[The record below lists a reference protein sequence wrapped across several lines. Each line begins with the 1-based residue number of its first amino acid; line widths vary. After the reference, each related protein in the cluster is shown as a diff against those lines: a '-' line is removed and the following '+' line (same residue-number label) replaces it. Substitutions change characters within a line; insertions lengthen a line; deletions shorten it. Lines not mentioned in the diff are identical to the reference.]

1 MRATMRALLA
11 DAFPARYLDELRALG
26 LDVAY
31 EPNAT
36 AEELESK
43 ARDANILVVRST
55 KVDRR
60 TIEAARGLGLIL
72 RAGAGYDT
80 IDVAAAS
87 ERGIY
92 VANCPG
98 KNAVAVAELT
108 FGLLLAI
115 DRHIAAGTAD
125 LRAGRWNK
133 KAYSKADGLKGRTLG
148 VLGLGAIGQAVVERA
163 RAFEMRVVA
172 WSRSLTAERAAELG
186 VERAESPLALAA
198 ASDIVTVHLPKTK
211 DTKGLC
217 DATFFAAMKPHSIFL
232 NTSRGDL
239 CDEPSLVRAMKE
251 KGLRAGLD
259 VFANEPAGGSAE
271 GWQSEILGLPGLVGS
286 HHIGASTEQAQD
298 AIAAE
303 AVRICAEYVAK
314 GRAPNVVNIETRT
327 PARCELVVRHYDKV
341 GVLAQVLGIIRRY
354 ELNVAEMSNTIFQGS
369 KAAVASIRVAAL
381 PSDACLA
388 EIAALDDLVISVEAK
403 RIG

>member
-1 MRATMRALLA
+1 MRATMRALIA

-60 TIEAARGLGLIL
+60 AIEAARGLGLIL

-115 DRHIAAGTAD
+115 EESVFFAGLHGSRRTRQIVVTGNFRQTP
-125 LRAGRWNK
+125 LVRWLFVR
-133 KAYSKADGLKGRTLG
+133 DGGSYE
-148 VLGLGAIGQAVVERA
+148 GQADD
-163 RAFEMRVVA
+163 
-172 WSRSLTAERAAELG
+172 S
-186 VERAESPLALAA
+186 
-198 ASDIVTVHLPKTK
+198 
-211 DTKGLC
+211 
-217 DATFFAAMKPHSIFL
+217 
-232 NTSRGDL
+232 
-239 CDEPSLVRAMKE
+239 
-251 KGLRAGLD
+251 
-259 VFANEPAGGSAE
+259 
-271 GWQSEILGLPGLVGS
+271 
-286 HHIGASTEQAQD
+286 
-298 AIAAE
+298 
-303 AVRICAEYVAK
+303 
-314 GRAPNVVNIETRT
+314 GR
-327 PARCELVVRHYDKV
+327 D
-341 GVLAQVLGIIRRY
+341 
-354 ELNVAEMSNTIFQGS
+354 
-369 KAAVASIRVAAL
+369 
-381 PSDACLA
+381 
-388 EIAALDDLVISVEAK
+388 
-403 RIG
+403 

>member
-1 MRATMRALLA
+1 MRALIA

-26 LDVAY
+26 LEVLYD
-31 EPNAT
+31 PNAT
-36 AEELESK
+36 ADELADK
-43 ARDANILVVRST
+43 ARDVQILVVRST

-60 TIEAARGLGLIL
+60 AIESAKSLGLVL

-115 DRHIAAGTAD
+115 DRHIAVGTAD

-148 VLGLGAIGQAVVERA
+148 VLGLGAIGLAVVLRA
-163 RAFEMRVVA
+163 KAFEMPVVA
-172 WSRSLTAERAAELG
+172 WSRSLTRERADELG
-186 VERAESPLALAA
+186 VEFAASPLELAA
-198 ASDIVTVHLPKTK
+198 RADIVSVHLPKTNE
-211 DTKGLC
+211 TKGLC
-217 DATFFAAMKPHSIFL
+217 DATFFAAMKPRAIFL

-239 CDEPSLVRAMKE
+239 CDEPALVAAMKE

-259 VFANEPAGGSAE
+259 VFANEPAGGTAE
-271 GWQSEILGLPGLVGS
+271 GWQSEILGLPGLVGT
-286 HHIGASTEQAQD
+286 HHVGASTEQAQD

-303 AVRICAEYVAK
+303 AVRICREYVEK

-327 PARCELVVRHYDKV
+327 PAKCELVVRHYDKV

-354 ELNVAEMSNTIFQGS
+354 GLNVAEMSNTIFQGS
-369 KAAVASIRVAAL
+369 RAAVASIRVASE
-381 PSDACLA
+381 PSAELVA
-388 EIAALDDLVISVEAK
+388 EIAALEDMVIQVEVKSVA
-403 RIG
+403 G